1 MNKERTMKRT
11 ISLILAGLLAVPAM
25 SMAGDVLKCVDTA
38 GRVTLTDRPC
48 ESGSSST
55 RLEQDGS
62 AAYGGSGSTGSSG
75 ASEPELPLAASAPA
89 RQRYVLPA
97 ADLRQ
102 AAWKRSAADRPAA
115 LARDIATLKEARRM
129 QLIQETPRHSLAGI
143 N

>member
-97 ADLRQ
+97 ADLR
-102 AAWKRSAADRPAA
+102 
-115 LARDIATLKEARRM
+115 RDIATLKEARRM